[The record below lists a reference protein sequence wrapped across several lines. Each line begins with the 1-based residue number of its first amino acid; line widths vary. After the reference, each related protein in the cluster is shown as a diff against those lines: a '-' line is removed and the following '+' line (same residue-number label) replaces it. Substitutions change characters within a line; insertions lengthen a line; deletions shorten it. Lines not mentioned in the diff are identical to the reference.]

1 MFMENASPSSTG
13 IRQEAEQAARRFRLP
28 FSRQAWKGVQGGW
41 TGRETGNSIDFQDHR
56 AYQWGDDPRG
66 IHWAAYA
73 RTGQLKIG
81 RAHV

>member
-41 TGRETGNSIDFQDHR
+41 TGRETGNSIAVSYTHLTLPTIR
-56 AYQWGDDPRG
+56 
-66 IHWAAYA
+66 
-73 RTGQLKIG
+73 L
-81 RAHV
+81 V